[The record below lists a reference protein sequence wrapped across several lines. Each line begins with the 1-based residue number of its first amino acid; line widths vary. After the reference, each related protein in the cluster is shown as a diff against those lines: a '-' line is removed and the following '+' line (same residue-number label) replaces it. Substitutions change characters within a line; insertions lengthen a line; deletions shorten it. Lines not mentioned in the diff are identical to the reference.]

1 MQRSMQPKDR
11 NMPVF
16 SRALILGAAA
26 LSLLAGV
33 PALAADV
40 EITIR
45 DVQGSDG
52 RIMVAL
58 YADEAAY
65 AAQRQTMGSMLP
77 AATGEVR
84 AVFAG
89 LPDGRYG
96 IAVFHDIDGD
106 EKLAANLLGYPTEPF
121 GFGNDAEVRF
131 SRPSFDAA
139 AITVSGAS
147 TRTIVTLK

>member
-1 MQRSMQPKDR
+1 MQPKDL
-11 NMPVF
+11 NMSVF
-16 SRALILGAAA
+16 SRTLILGTAA
-26 LSLLAGV
+26 LSFLASV

-45 DVQGSDG
+45 NVRSAEG

-65 AAQRQTMGSMLP
+65 AAPRQTMGSMLP
-77 AATGEVR
+77 ARTGEVR

-106 EKLAANLLGYPTEPF
+106 EKLGANLLGYPTEPF
-121 GFGNDAEVRF
+121 ASATTRRSG
-131 SRPSFDAA
+131 STRPAFDAA
-139 AITVSGAS
+139 AIAVSGAS

>member
-1 MQRSMQPKDR
+1 MS
-11 NMPVF
+11 VF
-16 SRALILGAAA
+16 SRNLILGAAA
-26 LSLLAGV
+26 LSLLAGM
-33 PALAADV
+33 PALAADA

-45 DVQGSDG
+45 NVQSAEG

-65 AAQRQTMGSMLP
+65 AAQRQTLGSMLP
-77 AATGEVR
+77 ARTGEVR

-106 EKLAANLLGYPTEPF
+106 EKLGANLLGYPTEPF

-131 SRPSFDAA
+131 SRPAFGETAVS
-139 AITVSGAS
+139 VSGAP
-147 TRTIVTLK
+147 TRTTVTLK

>member
-1 MQRSMQPKDR
+1 MQPKDR
-11 NMPVF
+11 NMSVF
-16 SRALILGAAA
+16 SRTLILGAA
-26 LSLLAGV
+26 LSFLAGV

-45 DVQGSDG
+45 NVRSAEG

-58 YADEAAY
+58 YADDDAY
-65 AAQRQTMGSMLP
+65 AAQRQTLGSMLP
-77 AATGEVR
+77 ARTGEVR

-106 EKLAANLLGYPTEPF
+106 EKLGANLLGYPTEPF

-131 SRPSFDAA
+131 SRPAFDAA
-139 AITVSGAS
+139 AIAVSGAS
-147 TRTIVTLK
+147 TRTIVTLT